1 MLYKSFKKSF
11 YFTVQKVTF
20 SFKDFFNK
28 CEQTRSFIQTW
39 SHLLTTSVNE
49 KFNFCAVPKTKIAKQ
64 NTVIEIETLM
74 FVRKF
79 LSVKVRIILKPA
91 S

>member
-1 MLYKSFKKSF
+1 M
-11 YFTVQKVTF
+11 YFTIQKVKF

-28 CEQTRSFIQTW
+28 CEQIRSFI
-39 SHLLTTSVNE
+39 HLLTTSVNE
-49 KFNFCAVPKTKIAKQ
+49 KYDFCAVPKTKIAKQ

-74 FVRKF
+74 FVRKH
-79 LSVKVRIILKPA
+79 LSVKIRIILKPA